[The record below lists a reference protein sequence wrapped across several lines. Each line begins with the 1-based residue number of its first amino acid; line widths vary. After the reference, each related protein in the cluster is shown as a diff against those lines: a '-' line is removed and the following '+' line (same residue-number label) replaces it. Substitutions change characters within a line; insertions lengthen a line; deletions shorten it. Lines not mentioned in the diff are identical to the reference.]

1 MLAVLMAGLLAQDAA
16 PRSDLRREAPVLMSE
31 ATTLII
37 DRSGDLAETLGRCAS
52 VYPGGSANPFVVRA
66 RNEVADLG
74 IEDLTFAVRHVESV
88 LFAQAAAEP
97 RDPARTVRACAA
109 EIEEAAEDVRAY
121 AVGLRALLVTL
132 ARLEQ

>member
-1 MLAVLMAGLLAQDAA
+1 MLAILIAGLLAQDAA
-16 PRSDLRREAPVLMSE
+16 PRSDLRREAPVLISE

-66 RNEVADLG
+66 RQEVTGLG
-74 IEDLTFAVRHVESV
+74 SEDLTFAVQHVESV

-97 RDPARTVRACAA
+97 RDPARTVRTCAA
-109 EIEEAAEDVRAY
+109 EIEEAAEDVRSY
-121 AVGLRALLVTL
+121 AVGLRALLDTL
-132 ARLEQ
+132 ARLEE